1 MLKKPNSMTRKSTT
15 NILKNTYPLK
25 SKKKKWVCFLK
36 SKDEILEKRNEN
48 LERLKDE
55 HREQSHDL

>member
-15 NILKNTYPLK
+15 NMLKNTYPLK

-36 SKDEILEKRNEN
+36 SKDRDFGKKKWEP
-48 LERLKDE
+48 
-55 HREQSHDL
+55 REVEGRT